1 MKLIH
6 ADGHVLGRDE
16 HLEPVLEAGRYEK
29 LTFDWVAYDPD
40 RVPAEVEFWKNG
52 VKSSTVSA
60 PRSMMTYSNRFT
72 EEGTQ
77 TLVLKAGP
85 TGYTC
90 ASTWVRA
97 VSISARPPTA
107 WRSSLTPAGRSNGD
121 E

>member
-1 MKLIH
+1 MI
-6 ADGHVLGRDE
+6 
-16 HLEPVLEAGRYEK
+16 
-29 LTFDWVAYDPD
+29 D

-77 TLVLKAGP
+77 TLVLKAVRPG
-85 TGYTC
+85 TLC

-107 WRSSLTPAGRSNGD
+107 
-121 E
+121 

>member
-1 MKLIH
+1 MK
-6 ADGHVLGRDE
+6 R
-16 HLEPVLEAGRYEK
+16 RYEK

-85 TGYTC
+85 TGYTLRIDVGESGIDISE
-90 ASTWVRA
+90 ATYGLAVKLTRRA
-97 VSISARPPTA
+97 AATGRVTPEHGSRTA
-107 WRSSLTPAGRSNGD
+107 WRPRRGF
-121 E
+121 